1 MADGVIVLKLSRW
14 IKMLMRIFK
23 RENGNLVVVGRPLLA
38 YGPSLL
44 DRKIAGHPDEGRLFA
59 ITPTD
64 ATNGMAATN
73 VRLLCIGDNSDGDRE
88 RKREMELIQ
97 NPQETIRND
106 DGDTIVTYLGRY
118 TVYKV
123 SGVLNLGPIN
133 TMPESQVELA
143 PAPIPVLDWETSEDG
158 EEMMTLAAQAGVDS
172 QKLLAASAL
181 CARLSFH
188 LTRNAPQARQALESV
203 EGWCRG
209 TVTEDDM
216 ERVVCENNLAHDDG
230 LSRLD
235 FGNWAASHAQAA
247 ASCFPPRVVKNVINA
262 FECAI
267 DEAHQ
272 NACPS
277 VLQAHKQE
285 VRKALLAA
293 CANLIRSVIK
303 TADFPELVARIERRN
318 ADLCLA
324 PNHGFIWAEKLSIW

>member
-1 MADGVIVLKLSRW
+1 
-14 IKMLMRIFK
+14 
-23 RENGNLVVVGRPLLA
+23 
-38 YGPSLL
+38 
-44 DRKIAGHPDEGRLFA
+44 
-59 ITPTD
+59 
-64 ATNGMAATN
+64 
-73 VRLLCIGDNSDGDRE
+73 
-88 RKREMELIQ
+88 MELIQ

-216 ERVVCENNLAHDDG
+216 ERAAGENYVARDAGLCELQQSDQ
-230 LSRLD
+230 
-235 FGNWAASHAQAA
+235 AAGYALEA
-247 ASCFPPRVVKNVINA
+247 ASCYPPTVVGNVINA
-262 FECAI
+262 FNCVV
-267 DEAHQ
+267 DKAHQ

-277 VLQAHKQE
+277 VHQAHKQE
-285 VRKALLAA
+285 VRSALLAA

-303 TADFPELVARIERRN
+303 IAEFPELVAQIERRN
-318 ADLCLA
+318 TKLCGA
-324 PNHGFIWAEKLSIW
+324 PNHGFVWAEKGSIW